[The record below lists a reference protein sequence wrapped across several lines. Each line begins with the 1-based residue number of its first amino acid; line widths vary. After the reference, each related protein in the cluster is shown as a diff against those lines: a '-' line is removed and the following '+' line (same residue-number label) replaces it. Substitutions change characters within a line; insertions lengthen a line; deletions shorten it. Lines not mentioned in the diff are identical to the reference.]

1 MSVWSEAGSDRNM
14 LFVSHATPEDNE
26 FARWLALQLAKEGFP
41 TWCDLTKLLGG
52 EPFWKEI
59 EGAIRTRSRKF
70 LFVLSRSSNTKDGT
84 LAELSVASAVRR
96 QLQDDRFII
105 PLRIDDLPFSDIN
118 IGLHQLNAIDFSKGW
133 MAGFRKL
140 IERLTDEG
148 VETDKRFGTE
158 AVAVWWR
165 EHFGENE
172 GVSET
177 TDYYCSNR
185 LALRSLPADVTV
197 LRLERELPK
206 DFDLS
211 TAPFAISPFK
221 RVLFSF
227 ATMRDLLPFIEAEKL
242 GLLGYESVATED
254 FLASGFGPTTNER
267 FARNHTRFLLRQGFE
282 RLTVARGLTSY
293 SLAGKRR
300 FFWFPSDL
308 VEDDKIHF
316 TAAGGGK
323 SWRGVVGYKSIKAR
337 DGKVRIRN
345 WHFGVE
351 GVPRIGLDSYIG
363 IMPHVA
369 FSEDGETYASTKK
382 QHSCRRSQCKSWYND
397 DWRDRIIATLHFL
410 AGGSEHL
417 RIPLGSEAFAETD
430 AHLQTI
436 ESPVSYVK
444 TAPPTL
450 LENESDAVQE
460 EYEDEEAEEDDDE

>member
-1 MSVWSEAGSDRNM
+1 MSDAAISNRNM

-26 FARWLALQLAKEGFP
+26 FAKWLALQLAKEGFAV
-41 TWCDLTKLLGG
+41 WCDLTKLLGG

-59 EGAIRTRSRKF
+59 ETAIRTRSRKF
-70 LFVLSRSSNTKDGT
+70 LFVLSKSSNGKDGT
-84 LAELSVASAVRR
+84 LAELSVASSVRK

-105 PLRIDDLPFSDIN
+105 PLRIDDLPFADIN

-133 MAGFRKL
+133 MAGFRRL
-140 IERLTDEG
+140 IERLKDDG
-148 VETDKRFGTE
+148 VETDARFGSE
-158 AVAVWWR
+158 AVTVWWR

-185 LALRSLPADVTV
+185 LAIRSLPNEMTV
-197 LRLERELPK
+197 LRLERELAE

-227 ATMRDLLPFIEAEKL
+227 ATIRDLLPFIEVEKL
-242 GLLGYESVATED
+242 GLLGYESVGTGD
-254 FLASGFGPTTNER
+254 FLANGFGRTISGK

-282 RLTVARGLTSY
+282 RLAMAHGLTSY

-300 FFWFPSDL
+300 FFWFPGGL
-308 VEDDKIHF
+308 AEDDRIHF
-316 TAAGGGK
+316 TAADGGK

-337 DGKVRIRN
+337 DGKVRVRN

-351 GVPRIGLDSYIG
+351 GVPRVGLESYIG
-363 IMPHVA
+363 ILPHVA
-369 FSEDGETYASTKK
+369 FSEEGETYLSTKK
-382 QHSCRRSQCKSWYND
+382 QHACRRSQCKNWYND
-397 DWRDRIIATLHFL
+397 DWRDRIIATVHFL
-410 AGGSEHL
+410 AGGMAQL
-417 RIPLGSEAFAETD
+417 RIPLGSEAFAQID
-430 AHLQTI
+430 AQLQTI

-444 TAPPTL
+444 TAL
-450 LENESDAVQE
+450 QAALESESDAVQD
-460 EYEDEEAEEDDDE
+460 EYEDEDMEEEDDE